1 MKTYLKTV
9 GITFALTF
17 TTVCAFGGDV
27 SSDSAASSE
36 YPKELAFWEDK
47 ISEIDIEWRFADG
60 TFSVYSKDLTNE
72 LVKAEKLLADFE
84 KAFPKESRSAK
95 EKCVEA
101 GLIYRLEGPEKV
113 IDGLILD
120 LSTAKTAEER
130 QAFYNAISHF
140 RYFYKCKDE
149 IKKKVVK
156 ALNQETCLSDPIKT
170 KCLEAT
176 LGFSNRDL
184 DTMLLW
190 EQALRAKDPCTAV
203 EIWRIL
209 EENHYL
215 CLIMLRPHFIEKVK
229 DNIPKMTK
237 EEAEAS
243 RKCLALK
250 DNYLKYLRE
259 EAPFSE
265 EEFYKRLAEAELNAD
280 KKSTHDHMIIMN
292 IMEFFGEKAK
302 PIDFI
307 ERKSAEWRALEEQF
321 EHDDEDGT
329 VYPWKCKGFWKT
341 YRNEAFAFGCLD
353 KFKEDLLVSIEK
365 HPGFFEPVEIYCE
378 TLAREGKAEE
388 AKAFLRKHFPEESL
402 VLRPNILPSYV
413 MLFRLQ
419 GWDINE
425 KELVKKIFDLWLQ
438 KDPNGLAEDNQ
449 YLWERLWTR
458 DFRDIRK
465 KVREELAD
473 PSKASPAV
481 LKRLKE
487 ITAEEDY
494 VKILEKMQPNIK
506 SYDQIV
512 SNEDSEKGA
521 DIIGQIKAHRAYYS
535 KESKE
540 ETIKRFTTP
549 EMRNGVETRKI
560 KLRNIE
566 LKREKDPILD
576 KSLGSSEDEYDVFDP
591 LDPLN
596 VCFDPDKAGWDLK
609 KEYLEKKYK
618 ELEEKN

>member
-1 MKTYLKTV
+1 MKTHLKTV
-9 GITFALTF
+9 GIFFALTF
-17 TTVCAFGGDV
+17 ATVCAFAGGV
-27 SSDSAASSE
+27 SSDSAMPSE
-36 YPKELAFWEDK
+36 YPKDLTFWENK
-47 ISEIDIEWRFADG
+47 ISEIDIEWRFADD
-60 TFSVYSKDLTNE
+60 TFLRCSKDLTNE
-72 LVKAEKLLADFE
+72 LAKAEKLLADFE

-113 IDGLILD
+113 IDGLLLD

-458 DFRDIRK
+458 DCRDIRK